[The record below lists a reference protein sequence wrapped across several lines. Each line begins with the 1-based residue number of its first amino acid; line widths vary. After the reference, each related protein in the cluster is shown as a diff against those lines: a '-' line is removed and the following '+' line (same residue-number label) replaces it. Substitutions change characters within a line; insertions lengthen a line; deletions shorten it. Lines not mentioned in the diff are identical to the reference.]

1 MIIEERASTHVY
13 RQKRMFSKEEL
24 EAIEHLCVHEQPP
37 YCNAACPLK
46 LDTKAMVAA
55 VAAGDFDK
63 ALALYDKVTPFP
75 HILCAACEAPCEGE
89 CKLRELGEGYF
100 HPGIGKSCP
109 SLWRQ
114 PPKKGTS
121 AEKEQKSRYF
131 RRRPVYPVL
140 SR

>member
-63 ALALYDKVTPFP
+63 ALALYDKVTPSPIF
-75 HILCAACEAPCEGE
+75 CAPPVKRLVKESASFG
-89 CKLRELGEGYF
+89 RWGRVF
-100 HPGIGKSCP
+100 HPGIGKSR
-109 SLWRQ
+109 SALWRQ